1 MQEFDTAKRNEYKAA
16 VADVFA
22 VAVNFV
28 NITSVS
34 EYKRGR
40 RLLSTGI
47 LVSTEVHVRLRPEKR
62 SSLST
67 DIKNAN
73 PNIIIL
79 KAINERVVDTK
90 ALAHKFRVRLHDNE
104 NVDSESVASLAV
116 IFCLVVFVFVIFIC
130 AKMYLL
136 KLHSEKRLQSSE
148 QCQAL
153 LQPYPCVCIPMRK
166 MTVEEGPF
174 KFV

>member
-1 MQEFDTAKRNEYKAA
+1 M
-16 VADVFA
+16 
-22 VAVNFV
+22 
-28 NITSVS
+28 
-34 EYKRGR
+34 
-40 RLLSTGI
+40 STGI
-47 LVSTEVHVRLRPEKR
+47 LVSTEVHVRLWPEKR
-62 SSLST
+62 DSLSR

-130 AKMYLL
+130 AKMYQL

-153 LQPYPCVCIPMRK
+153 LQPYPCVYIPV
-166 MTVEEGPF
+166 TVKEGPF